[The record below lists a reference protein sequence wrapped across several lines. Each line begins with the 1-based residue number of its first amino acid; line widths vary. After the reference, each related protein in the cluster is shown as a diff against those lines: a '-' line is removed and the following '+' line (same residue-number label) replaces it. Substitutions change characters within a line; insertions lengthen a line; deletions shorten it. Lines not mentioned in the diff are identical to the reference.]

1 MTSLYTVILA
11 RERCNEAAD
20 AIVNSIILLVNEML
34 LGVKSSLLLAV
45 RRVTADDIAIINT
58 SFEISELVTIAS

>member
-1 MTSLYTVILA
+1 MTSLYTVILDK
-11 RERCNEAAD
+11 ESCKEAAD
-20 AIVNSIILLVNEML
+20 AIVNSIILLVSEML

-45 RRVTADDIAIINT
+45 RRVTADDIATNST